1 MSGAAAD
8 GLTIFFEITSWP
20 VLAYFFAINTS
31 YLVLI
36 VLAATDFAK
45 HLRRVPFASYD
56 EVLASPLA
64 PGVSVL
70 VPAYNEEVGIVAS
83 VSAMLALR
91 YPDHEVVVV
100 DDGSTDATFALLERE
115 HDLVPVEREIGGA
128 VPYRGRVLSVHAPRD
143 GRTPLVVLRTENS
156 GRSDALNAG
165 INVAGRDLVCFVDAD
180 SILDPDA
187 LLTVAKPF
195 VDDPVRVVATGG
207 VVRAVNGSRVV
218 AGRVVEARMPR
229 GWLARIQ
236 VVEYLRAFMLGRAG
250 WSRLGSLVLISGA
263 FGLYRRDLLLE
274 IGGLDADCIGEDFE
288 LCVRVHHHLR
298 DVRRERARA
307 GLGVGRRAGD
317 DFRVVFVAEPVTWT
331 EVPPTAA
338 VLARQRRRWHRGLWQ
353 VLSKHRGMLLNP
365 RYGRIGLVALPYC
378 VAFELVAPVV
388 ELVGVVVV
396 PLGLALGVVRADTAL
411 AFLLVAYAYAVLVS
425 AAALAVEEFSYHR
438 YGRWR
443 DLAAAG
449 AAAVLENVG
458 YRQMTAL
465 WRVQG
470 LLAALRG
477 SEVVWGEMTRS
488 GFGDEATAAGAAGR
502 AQASGA
508 VAAERV
514 GAR

>member
-1 MSGAAAD
+1 MSGLAD
-8 GLTIFFEITSWP
+8 GLTLFFEITAWP
-20 VLAYFFAINTS
+20 VLAYFLAINTS

-36 VLAATDFAK
+36 VLASTDFAH

-64 PGVSVL
+64 PSVSVL
-70 VPAYNEEVGIVAS
+70 VPAYNEAVGIVAA

-100 DDGSTDATFALLERE
+100 DDGSTDATFALLEAE
-115 HDLVPVEREIGGA
+115 HDLVAVAGWDERLASPA
-128 VPYRGRVLSVHAPRD
+128 VPYRGRVLSVHVPRE
-143 GRTPLVVLRTENS
+143 RLTPLVVLRTENS

-165 INVAGRDLVCFVDAD
+165 MNVAGRDLVCFVDAD

-195 VDDPVRVVATGG
+195 VDDPLRVVATGG
-207 VVRAVNGSRVV
+207 VVRAANGSRVV

-229 GWLARIQ
+229 GWLARVQ

-274 IGGLDADCIGEDFE
+274 IGGLDPDCIGEDFE
-288 LCVRVHHHLR
+288 LCVRVHRHLR
-298 DVRRERARA
+298 DARLARRRA
-307 GLGVGRRAGD
+307 GLPVARRAGGD
-317 DFRVVFVAEPVTWT
+317 HRVVFVAEPVTWT
-331 EVPPTAA
+331 EVPPTVA

-353 VLSKHRGMLLNP
+353 VLLKHRSMLLNP
-365 RYGRIGLVALPYC
+365 RYGRIGLVALPYY
-378 VAFELVAPVV
+378 VAFELVAPVI

-396 PLGLALGVVRADTAL
+396 PVGLALGVVRTDTAL

-425 AAALAVEEFSYHR
+425 VAALAVEEFSYHR

-458 YRQMTAL
+458 YRQLTAF

-470 LLAALRG
+470 LVDALRG
-477 SEVVWGEMTRS
+477 REAVWGVMTRS
-488 GFGDEATAAGAAGR
+488 GFGDEA
-502 AQASGA
+502 S
-508 VAAERV
+508 AAEPAAPVGV

>member
-1 MSGAAAD
+1 MSGSVAQ
-8 GLTIFFEITSWP
+8 GLT
-20 VLAYFFAINTS
+20 V
-31 YLVLI
+31 
-36 VLAATDFAK
+36 DFAK

-64 PGVSVL
+64 PSVSVL
-70 VPAYNEEVGIVAS
+70 VPAYNEEAGIVAA

-100 DDGSTDATFALLERE
+100 DDGSTDATLALLERE
-115 HDLVPVEREIGGA
+115 HDLVPVEREIGDA

-143 GRTPLVVLRTENS
+143 GRTPLVVLRTEDS

-165 INVAGRDLVCFVDAD
+165 VNLAGRDLVRFVDAD
-180 SILDPDA
+180 PILDPDA
-187 LLTVAKPF
+187 LLTVAEPF
-195 VDDPVRVVATGG
+195 VDDPLRVVATGG

-229 GWLARIQ
+229 GWLTRVQ

-274 IGGLDADCIGEDFE
+274 IDGLDADCIGEDFE
-288 LCVRVHHHLR
+288 LCVRVHRHLR
-298 DVRRERARA
+298 DVRRERRRA
-307 GLGVGRRAGD
+307 GLPVGRRAGD

-331 EVPPTAA
+331 EVPPTTA

-365 RYGRIGLVALPYC
+365 RYGRIGLVALPCY
-378 VAFELVAPVV
+378 VVFELVASLV

-396 PLGLALGVVRADTAL
+396 RLGLAL
-411 AFLLVAYAYAVLVS
+411 
-425 AAALAVEEFSYHR
+425 AVEGSSHHR

-443 DLAAAG
+443 DLAVAG
-449 AAAVLENVG
+449 AVLENVG

-470 LLAALRG
+470 LLDVARRREA
-477 SEVVWGEMTRS
+477 VWGEMTRS
-488 GFGDEATAAGAAGR
+488 GLGEGSAPGATVADLTAGTT
-502 AQASGA
+502 
-508 VAAERV
+508 AAERV